1 MVKVGIVHDEWYPVR
16 VLETGDVDME
26 YAVEFSQEFMDRYNK
41 NMEEFDVIQK
51 EICAKEPEE

>member
-1 MVKVGIVHDEWYPVR
+1 MVKVGIIHDEWYPVR

>member
-16 VLETGDVDME
+16 VLETEDVDME